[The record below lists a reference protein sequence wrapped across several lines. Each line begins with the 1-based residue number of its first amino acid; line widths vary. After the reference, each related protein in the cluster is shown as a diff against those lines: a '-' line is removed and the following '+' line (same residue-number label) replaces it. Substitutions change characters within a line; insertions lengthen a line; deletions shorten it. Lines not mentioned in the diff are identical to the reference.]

1 LAQPDTFFGGN
12 IPGSRRTSLGS
23 GTPGAKAAA
32 TFISPSKAWATIK
45 EDEEEAET
53 TTLLE
58 KMKEVV
64 EGMQRRR
71 SMQVDA
77 PPNVPISNKSEEDDA
92 GEQAETYEVREVT
105 AEERVPLQADSRSAA
120 RSFPATPN
128 MSDFKHVFS
137 EKRAVNVPPSYAGV
151 RTLFKEEHAPGPD
164 PETPRLDGVR
174 EMFFR
179 ARVREPKTPIFE
191 GVGEMLATPPRYSAQ
206 GAAQSNEVEMESM
219 AEARASVPS
228 DKLPSEKSSD
238 PDHAVKPDFRA
249 AAKAPG
255 VRPMR
260 DGRATPTEVAQ
271 LADDELASDVPPAK
285 SMKPSSKA
293 PKGSTVK
300 RTSRRAGGEAK
311 EVNFISLW
319 HFSQI

>member
-1 LAQPDTFFGGN
+1 MFFGGN
-12 IPGSRRTSLGS
+12 IPGSRRTSLGP
-23 GTPGAKAAA
+23 GTPGAKAAV
-32 TFISPSKAWATIK
+32 TFVSPSKAWATIK

-105 AEERVPLQADSRSAA
+105 VEELVPLQADSRSAA

-128 MSDFKHVFS
+128 MSDLKHVFS

-151 RTLFKEEHAPGPD
+151 RTLFKEERAPN

-179 ARVREPKTPIFE
+179 ARAREPKTPIFE
-191 GVGEMLATPPRYSAQ
+191 GVGEMLATPRDIPAQ
-206 GAAQSNEVEMESM
+206 GAAQSNEVEMEST

-228 DKLPSEKSSD
+228 DKPPREKSTD
-238 PDHAVKPDFRA
+238 PDHAA
-249 AAKAPG
+249 
-255 VRPMR
+255 
-260 DGRATPTEVAQ
+260 
-271 LADDELASDVPPAK
+271 
-285 SMKPSSKA
+285 KPSS
-293 PKGSTVK
+293 GLQQ
-300 RTSRRAGGEAK
+300 RRRG
-311 EVNFISLW
+311 
-319 HFSQI
+319 